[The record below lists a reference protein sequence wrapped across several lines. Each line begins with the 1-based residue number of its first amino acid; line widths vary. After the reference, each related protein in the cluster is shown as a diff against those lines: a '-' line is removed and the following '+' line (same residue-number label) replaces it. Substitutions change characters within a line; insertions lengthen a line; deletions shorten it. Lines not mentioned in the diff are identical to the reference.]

1 VSTDVINGGTNPRI
15 GAVAYTNS
23 VAGATTT
30 MLYDMILLRYYNH
43 KTHQTMEVL
52 VVEI

>member
-1 VSTDVINGGTNPRI
+1 MVWGEQILN

-30 MLYDMILLRYYNH
+30 MLYDIDFAQDKL
-43 KTHQTMEVL
+43 
-52 VVEI
+52 